1 MEEVGAQIP
10 GGRSDRGEDPR
21 AEYCGVRI
29 IYSALPITT
38 YKLITTEKTD
48 EGVKKDRPIDYP
60 WEEGLCPLSCL
71 EAQTLLKEQSR
82 S

>member
-1 MEEVGAQIP
+1 MPKFLEGDRTE
-10 GGRSDRGEDPR
+10 GRTLGERTVPS
-21 AEYCGVRI
+21 YGLRI

-38 YKLITTEKTD
+38 YKLIMTEKTD
-48 EGVKKDRPIDYP
+48 EGVEDRPIDYP